1 MQQYQMLSQ
10 MLRPLGFSITRLELR
25 ERGSWFLSTGQ
36 GVEILLGRDHLVEK
50 MRRFISIYEKTLK
63 EQIANI
69 ERVDLR
75 YPNGLAVAWRTP
87 VEAPAA
93 AVASRAN

>member
-1 MQQYQMLSQ
+1 
-10 MLRPLGFSITRLELR
+10 
-25 ERGSWFLSTGQ
+25 
-36 GVEILLGRDHLVEK
+36 
-50 MRRFISIYEKTLK
+50 MRRFISIYDKTLK
-63 EQIANI
+63 DQIANI

>member
-1 MQQYQMLSQ
+1 M
-10 MLRPLGFSITRLELR
+10 
-25 ERGSWFLSTGQ
+25 
-36 GVEILLGRDHLVEK
+36 EK

-63 EQIANI
+63 DQIANI

-75 YPNGLAVAWRTP
+75 YPNGLAVAWRAP

-93 AVASRAN
+93 TTVAVQ